1 MKLLLVALG
10 IAFVLFAFARA
21 DHEQVPVPPTAA
33 AVAAPAVPLSV
44 SETTPPPGWAPPVAA
59 PLPPASVP
67 VPVEQTLYAWLD
79 GLRQHAAWQAIGALV
94 LLSIV
99 AALVV
104 ALERSRANE

>member
-21 DHEQVPVPPTAA
+21 DHEQVPVPPTA
-33 AVAAPAVPLSV
+33 AVPLSV

>member
-21 DHEQVPVPPTAA
+21 DHEQAPAPA
-33 AVAAPAVPLSV
+33 AVAAPAVPLSI

-59 PLPPASVP
+59 PVPPASAP
-67 VPVEQTLYAWLD
+67 VTAEQTLYAWLD